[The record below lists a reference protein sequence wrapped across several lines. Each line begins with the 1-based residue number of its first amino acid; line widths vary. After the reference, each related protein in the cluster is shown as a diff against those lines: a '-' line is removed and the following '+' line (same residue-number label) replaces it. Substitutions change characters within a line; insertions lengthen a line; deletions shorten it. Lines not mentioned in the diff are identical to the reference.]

1 MFQTRASEAL
11 WNHTK
16 RRDTE
21 RSCSWGLGRHLWV
34 RDERESSRMISGPGS
49 GEQEIVWHSSSS
61 REREEEAAMAST
73 TSAASLVRLWAP
85 PKTFSPS
92 AASSSP
98 STSYSPSLSG
108 SNSAFFAS
116 EMLLSLR
123 CSQAIAQQQQR
134 EQQQQKQRQRR
145 QTGPVSIRA
154 ETTKAKGLSVEQG
167 GRWLSSTTRHVRIFA
182 GYIDPVTDVMDQS
195 QLDKLTLMLD
205 PDDEFLWPEDKVQ
218 AVYAYFKELVD
229 HYAVR
234 RSFCSL
240 ATRFPSSGF
249 LHMLQF
255 SKQMLQFLDSELCR
269 ILFWPASKQVSE
281 LQCPFWVEELF
292 WTRHTYGALGMENC
306 SNQYFSFSLTF
317 WEDLVHICFFVGWE
331 KLDFIGFCSFF
342 SYFAGAW
349 IAACLLGFGAYLL
362 CLLVGESLTSLGFL
376 LFFLTFC

>member
-1 MFQTRASEAL
+1 VAQQQLA
-11 WNHTK
+11 
-16 RRDTE
+16 
-21 RSCSWGLGRHLWV
+21 
-34 RDERESSRMISGPGS
+34 
-49 GEQEIVWHSSSS
+49 

-116 EMLLSLR
+116 EMFLRLR
-123 CSQAIAQQQQR
+123 CSQAIAQQQQQR
-134 EQQQQKQRQRR
+134 EQQQQQKQRQRR

-167 GRWLSSTTRHVRIFA
+167 GKWLSSTTRHVRIFA

-229 HYAVR
+229 HYAGAPLTEYTLR
-234 RSFCSL
+234 LIGSDIEHYIRKMLL
-240 ATRFPSSGF
+240 AGEIKYNLDCRV
-249 LHMLQF
+249 LNF
-255 SKQMLQFLDSELCR
+255 SMGKPR
-269 ILFWPASKQVSE
+269 IDPRDV
-281 LQCPFWVEELF
+281 
-292 WTRHTYGALGMENC
+292 
-306 SNQYFSFSLTF
+306 
-317 WEDLVHICFFVGWE
+317 EDLEEEDEG
-331 KLDFIGFCSFF
+331 
-342 SYFAGAW
+342 
-349 IAACLLGFGAYLL
+349 
-362 CLLVGESLTSLGFL
+362 
-376 LFFLTFC
+376 

>member
-1 MFQTRASEAL
+1 
-11 WNHTK
+11 
-16 RRDTE
+16 
-21 RSCSWGLGRHLWV
+21 
-34 RDERESSRMISGPGS
+34 MISGPGS

-61 REREEEAAMAST
+61 LARLLLAREREEEAAMAST
-73 TSAASLVRLWAP
+73 TSAASLVLLWAP

-92 AASSSP
+92 VASSSP

-234 RSFCSL
+234 RIFVLLLQDFLLLVFSTCSNSPNKCCNFLIQSFAAFCFDQASQRAPMPFL
-240 ATRFPSSGF
+240 GWRTLWDPSYIWSSG
-249 LHMLQF
+249 HGKLQQSVF
-255 SKQMLQFLDSELCR
+255 
-269 ILFWPASKQVSE
+269 
-281 LQCPFWVEELF
+281 
-292 WTRHTYGALGMENC
+292 
-306 SNQYFSFSLTF
+306 
-317 WEDLVHICFFVGWE
+317 
-331 KLDFIGFCSFF
+331 
-342 SYFAGAW
+342 
-349 IAACLLGFGAYLL
+349 
-362 CLLVGESLTSLGFL
+362 
-376 LFFLTFC
+376 

>member
-1 MFQTRASEAL
+1 
-11 WNHTK
+11 
-16 RRDTE
+16 
-21 RSCSWGLGRHLWV
+21 
-34 RDERESSRMISGPGS
+34 
-49 GEQEIVWHSSSS
+49 
-61 REREEEAAMAST
+61 MAST

-116 EMLLSLR
+116 EMLLRMR
-123 CSQAIAQQQQR
+123 CSQAIAQQQQQR

-167 GRWLSSTTRHVRIFA
+167 GRWLSSTTRHVRIYA
-182 GYIDPVTDVMDQS
+182 GYIDPVTNVMDQS

-234 RSFCSL
+234 RSFCSF
-240 ATRFPSSGF
+240 ATRFRASGF

-255 SKQMLQFLDSELCR
+255 SKQMLQFLDSELCS
-269 ILFWPASKQVSE
+269 ILF
-281 LQCPFWVEELF
+281 
-292 WTRHTYGALGMENC
+292 
-306 SNQYFSFSLTF
+306 
-317 WEDLVHICFFVGWE
+317 
-331 KLDFIGFCSFF
+331 
-342 SYFAGAW
+342 
-349 IAACLLGFGAYLL
+349 
-362 CLLVGESLTSLGFL
+362 
-376 LFFLTFC
+376 

>member
-1 MFQTRASEAL
+1 MCGTAAAA
-11 WNHTK
+11 
-16 RRDTE
+16 
-21 RSCSWGLGRHLWV
+21 RSLACC
-34 RDERESSRMISGPGS
+34 SSR
-49 GEQEIVWHSSSS
+49 
-61 REREEEAAMAST
+61 AMAST
-73 TSAASLVRLWAP
+73 ASLVRLWAP

-116 EMLLSLR
+116 EMLLRLR
-123 CSQAIAQQQQR
+123 CSQAIAQQQQQQPG
-134 EQQQQKQRQRR
+134 QQQRKQRQRR

-234 RSFCSL
+234 RRFCSL
-240 ATRFPSSGF
+240 ATRFPASGF

-255 SKQMLQFLDSELCR
+255 SKQMLQFLDSELCS
-269 ILFWPASKQVSE
+269 ILF
-281 LQCPFWVEELF
+281 
-292 WTRHTYGALGMENC
+292 
-306 SNQYFSFSLTF
+306 
-317 WEDLVHICFFVGWE
+317 
-331 KLDFIGFCSFF
+331 
-342 SYFAGAW
+342 
-349 IAACLLGFGAYLL
+349 
-362 CLLVGESLTSLGFL
+362 
-376 LFFLTFC
+376 

>member
-1 MFQTRASEAL
+1 MAQQQLA
-11 WNHTK
+11 
-16 RRDTE
+16 
-21 RSCSWGLGRHLWV
+21 
-34 RDERESSRMISGPGS
+34 
-49 GEQEIVWHSSSS
+49 

-116 EMLLSLR
+116 EMLLRLR
-123 CSQAIAQQQQR
+123 CSQAIAQQQQQR

-167 GRWLSSTTRHVRIFA
+167 GRWLSSTTRHVRIYA

-240 ATRFPSSGF
+240 ATRFRASGF

-255 SKQMLQFLDSELCR
+255 SKQMLQFLDSELCS
-269 ILFWPASKQVSE
+269 ILF
-281 LQCPFWVEELF
+281 
-292 WTRHTYGALGMENC
+292 
-306 SNQYFSFSLTF
+306 
-317 WEDLVHICFFVGWE
+317 
-331 KLDFIGFCSFF
+331 
-342 SYFAGAW
+342 
-349 IAACLLGFGAYLL
+349 
-362 CLLVGESLTSLGFL
+362 
-376 LFFLTFC
+376 